1 MVCYPGTDLASGL
14 AAARSM
20 SEAEYAR
27 LRDHTLDAAR
37 SQTAHNLETL
47 GGILRRIL
55 P

>member
-1 MVCYPGTDLASGL
+1 
-14 AAARSM
+14 M

-27 LRDHTLDAAR
+27 LRERTRDAAR
-37 SQTAHNLETL
+37 CQTAHNLETL